1 MPKGDHN
8 RKKHLL
14 AEEARRMIEDEKMV
28 QTEVAKILGIGRTT
42 ILRWVKEFQWKT
54 QSVGSRPGDK
64 HQFWKGGVIWRKGY
78 KHIYSP
84 DHPNKVGRGYMAEHR
99 LVMEAKLG
107 RYLERSEVVHHR
119 DGDPTNNHPD
129 NLEVFRTNAE
139 HLKHELTGR
148 CPQWTE
154 DGKRRIREAN
164 LFHSKIRPRGVN
176 GAFLPRQTT
185 DHPPSESDSSDA
197 AQACGTEPKPEQ

>member
-42 ILRWVKEFQWKT
+42 ILRWVKEFRWKT

-64 HQFWKGGVIWRKGY
+64 HQFWKGGTILVKGY
-78 KHIYSP
+78 RYIYSP
-84 DHPNKVGRGYMAEHR
+84 DHPNRTRGSYVSEHR

-119 DGDPTNNHPD
+119 DGDPLNNHPD
-129 NLEVFRTNAE
+129 NLEVFRTNGE
-139 HLKHELTGR
+139 HLRHELTGR
-148 CPQWTE
+148 CPQWSE
-154 DGKRRIREAN
+154 EGKQRIRE
-164 LFHSKIRPRGVN
+164 GVERAAMTN
-176 GAFLPRQTT
+176 RRKATDARQRLQSTA
-185 DHPPSESDSSDA
+185 HPPSESDNSDA
-197 AQACGTEPKPEQ
+197 APACETVQSPEQ